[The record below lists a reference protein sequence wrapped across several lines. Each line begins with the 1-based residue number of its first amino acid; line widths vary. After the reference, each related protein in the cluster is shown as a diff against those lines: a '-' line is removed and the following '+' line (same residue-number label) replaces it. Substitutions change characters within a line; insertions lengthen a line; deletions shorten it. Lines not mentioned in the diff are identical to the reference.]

1 LSKISRN
8 DPCPCGSGKK
18 YKKCCLSKNEAVNFE
33 LARVRNSW
41 ESLNNKLS
49 RFFNSDEWGDEF
61 DLALMEYYHLEKEK
75 EELPEIA
82 EPINF
87 FNWFVLDFFLE
98 EDSRPIEIFI
108 KEKFKSLP
116 SLEQQI
122 VSLLNDSYIS
132 LYEVIEALP
141 DKGAHL
147 KDIFSEEQVF
157 VHDKASSNSLKKGI
171 IISARVIKLDNNSYF
186 SDIGPS
192 FKPGNV
198 IEIKDRVQKEIEEY
212 WSEGFNNDSLNVF
225 LKAEG
230 GAFFTGFYLALQD
243 RLMQMFK
250 RMNTTEGDEMV
261 FITAFYDVLDFE
273 KTCNVLKT
281 MPEMELEKE
290 TSKKLESIWV
300 VEKKE
305 GFLENI
311 IYGKIV
317 LTPRKLTLE
326 CRSNERIKLGKK
338 LLAKHFK
345 GIIKHKIDKIQS
357 YEQMMKEA
365 AKKHVKKPKNE
376 IPQEIQ
382 NQLISQHLE
391 NHYKKWPDIKIP
403 ALDGKSPREAAKDPN
418 LKEKLIWLLKDME
431 FLEEK
436 RKSESGY
443 GYDVNKI
450 KKELSLDF

>member
-1 LSKISRN
+1 MSKTSRN

-18 YKKCCLSKNEAVNFE
+18 YKKCCLRKNEAVNLE
-33 LARVRNSW
+33 WARVRNSW

-49 RFFNSDEWGDEF
+49 RFFNSDDWGDEF
-61 DLALMEYYHLEKEK
+61 DHALMEYYHLEKEK

-98 EDSRPIEIFI
+98 DDSRPIEIFI
-108 KEKFKSLP
+108 EKEFKSLP
-116 SLEQQI
+116 LIEQQI
-122 VSLLNDSYIS
+122 INLLNESYIS
-132 LYEVIEALP
+132 LYEVIEVVA
-141 DKGAHL
+141 DQGAHL

-157 VHDKASSNSLKKGI
+157 VHDKASSNSLNKGI
-171 IISARVIKLDNNSYF
+171 IISARIIKLDNNSYF

-198 IEIKDRVQKEIEEY
+198 IEIKERVQKEIEDY
-212 WSEGFNNDSLNVF
+212 WSEGFNKDFLKVF
-225 LKAEG
+225 LKEEG

-250 RMNTTEGDEMV
+250 KMNTTEGDEMV
-261 FITAFYDVLDFE
+261 FVTAFYDVLDFE
-273 KTCNVLKT
+273 KACNVLKT
-281 MPEMELEKE
+281 MPAMQMEKE
-290 TSKKLESIWV
+290 TSKKLETIWV

-311 IYGKIV
+311 IYGQII
-317 LTPRKLTLE
+317 LTPKKLTLE
-326 CRSNERIKLGKK
+326 CRSNERIRLGKK

-345 GIIKHKIDKIQS
+345 GLIKHKIDKIQS
-357 YEQMMKEA
+357 YEQVMKEA
-365 AKKHVKKPKNE
+365 AKKPVKRPENE

-391 NHYKKWPDIKIP
+391 NHYKKWPDIGIP
-403 ALDGKSPREAAKDPN
+403 ALNGKSPREAAKDPD

-431 FLEEK
+431 LMEKK
-436 RKSESGY
+436 RKSEGGY
-443 GYDVNKI
+443 GYDVNRL
-450 KKELSLDF
+450 KKELSLNF